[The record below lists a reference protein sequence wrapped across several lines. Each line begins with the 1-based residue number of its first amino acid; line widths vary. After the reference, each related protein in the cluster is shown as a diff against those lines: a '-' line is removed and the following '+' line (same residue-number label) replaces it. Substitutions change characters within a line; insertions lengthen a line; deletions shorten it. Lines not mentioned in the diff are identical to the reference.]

1 MWQGHTELVVKI
13 AKVLV
18 LPPVSRSWSIPT
30 LRLHRL
36 VGWQR
41 GVVISGLQTCR
52 CEKSTEGINQKL
64 EQSTIDTWKDGGE
77 IVREKGTC
85 AHVW

>member
-1 MWQGHTELVVKI
+1 VTE
-13 AKVLV
+13 
-18 LPPVSRSWSIPT
+18 RSGDQWLADLS
-30 LRLHRL
+30 
-36 VGWQR
+36 VQEEYG
-41 GVVISGLQTCR
+41 G
-52 CEKSTEGINQKL
+52 NQSKL

>member
-1 MWQGHTELVVKI
+1 MERAHQARCKNSKSTRSSPGLSFLVN
-13 AKVLV
+13 
-18 LPPVSRSWSIPT
+18 PNTSTSSS
-30 LRLHRL
+30 
-36 VGWQR
+36 R
-41 GVVISGLQTCR
+41 GVTEMSGDQWLADLSVR
-52 CEKSTEGINQKL
+52 EEYGGNQSKL